1 MKPHLVAVAE
11 VPEFL
16 PGIAERLGDP
26 AFTKS
31 LATTQAEI
39 IRFMQEPREHLDRHY
54 QCVGCRTSGGAR
66 SRLRPSGRFD
76 TNCNGP
82 IGRAGSQRFDGGA
95 ASPHPGR
102 FGGIG
107 GSFLRLATVDEH
119 ESWAF
124 AHPTI
129 ADALT
134 DILRER
140 PHMMAA
146 LLRGATIETILDS
159 FVCEGAGH
167 IRDAPTIPSTLDDT
181 LVGRLAHVPDQPST
195 NWTLFAFLA
204 DRANEHVFQH
214 VVTADPDI
222 LTRRSWDA
230 HRTIYDPKI
239 LTYAR
244 AHRLGLLEEYRQTD
258 MATRLEKA
266 AMSDFDLSFWENE
279 DILRLIPPKR
289 LIALGIRLRVD
300 ALVNAPDRIAQ
311 IAEEA
316 DLSEDPESHFEHF
329 SRGLDVLA
337 ELTGFDDATVQIIDE
352 ARQAVS
358 DAIDDVRARKEAED
372 EPDHLTDWSYMSS
385 ASREKTVE
393 EPPADQPAKR
403 SVFDDVDR

>member
-39 IRFMQEPREHLDRHY
+39 IRFMQEPREHLIDTINALDAALRAALVLVYVH
-54 QCVGCRTSGGAR
+54 QGGLTRTAMDLSSAQAVSDLMGVPLPRILDALGE
-66 SRLRPSGRFD
+66 LR
-76 TNCNGP
+76 
-82 IGRAGSQRFDGGA
+82 
-95 ASPHPGR
+95 
-102 FGGIG
+102 

-119 ESWAF
+119 KSWAF

-258 MATRLEKA
+258 MASRLEEA

-279 DILRLIPPKR
+279 EILKLIPPKR